1 MNTPYMA
8 VHSPL
13 MHVDSVNTAELESAK
28 NTDRV
33 VRLSNNLARYNRVA
47 KDVGGDGDCQFL
59 SVADQLQTECDRQ
72 VPIKTLRNDA
82 VKWIR
87 EHFDDTI
94 SGPGFAHAYMR
105 ACF

>member
-1 MNTPYMA
+1 MEDIQM
-8 VHSPL
+8 
-13 MHVDSVNTAELESAK
+13 VNE
-28 NTDRV
+28 DQ
-33 VRLSNNLARYNRVA
+33 VRWLNKNLARYNRVE
-47 KDVGGDGDCQFL
+47 KYVGGDEDCQFS
-59 SVADQLQTECDRQ
+59 SVADQLQTECGRQ

-94 SGPGFAHAYMR
+94 PGPGFAHTCLH